1 MYRGPLGPAVLDPA
15 DLEVNVLEFR
25 QRAFQ
30 FDRLAEVRGTAYA
43 VFSRTETESE
53 SQFRPKL
60 LHLRVAAPHAWV
72 VYDEPN
78 DVLRISRDGETIP
91 LHLVEPVVEV
101 GAEPAEFEESS
112 VPWRRAV
119 SPGGAIVYAP
129 AQAAA
134 DVLSPPGFAALGIP

>member
-1 MYRGPLGPAVLDPA
+1 MYGGPLRPAVLDAA

-30 FDRLAEVRGTAYA
+30 FDRLAEVHGTAYA

-72 VYDEPN
+72 VYDGPN
-78 DVLRISRDGETIP
+78 DVLRIARDGATVP
-91 LHLVEPVVEV
+91 LHRAEPVVEV
-101 GAEPAEFEESS
+101 GAEPAEFEEGS
-112 VPWRRAV
+112 VPWRRGV

-129 AQAAA
+129 AESAG
-134 DVLSPPGFAALGIP
+134 DVLSPPGLTALGIP